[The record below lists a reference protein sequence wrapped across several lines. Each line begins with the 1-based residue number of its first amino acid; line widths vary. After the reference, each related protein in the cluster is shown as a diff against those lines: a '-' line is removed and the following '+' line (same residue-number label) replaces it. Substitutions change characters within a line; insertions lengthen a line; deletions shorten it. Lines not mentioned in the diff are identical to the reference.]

1 MFDAWALLQQVV
13 NEQNEMKEKFN
24 YLLRVVVKLLEQ
36 KMEEENNE
44 PQETF
49 QRKKSLSKKF
59 KCKFFNKG
67 FCRDGIGCDFF
78 HPEEDCQEF
87 LETGLC
93 PSRKYCPH
101 RHPHQCRYWA
111 KGECWRGET
120 CVFQHKAL
128 DLAKEN
134 DSDDDDDEDVI
145 QMNNE
150 KDDSEYDSQP
160 STDTSKDNADSVH
173 GEDFRTE
180 PDYGL
185 TTDEILELYE
195 NVELDDAELISTE
208 DIIKMY
214 ETDVEEESD
223 SAKDLYK
230 VKKSSKR
237 KKKV

>member
-1 MFDAWALLQQVV
+1 MFDAWTLLQQVV

-44 PQETF
+44 HQETI
-49 QRKKSLSKKF
+49 QRKKSVSKKI

-67 FCRDGIGCDFF
+67 FCRDGIECDFF

-93 PSRKYCPH
+93 ISRKDCPH

-111 KGECWRGET
+111 KGECWREET

-134 DSDDDDDEDVI
+134 DSVDDDYEDVMK
-145 QMNNE
+145 MNNE
-150 KDDSEYDSQP
+150 KDDSEHDSQP
-160 STDTSKDNADSVH
+160 NTDTTKDNADSVH
-173 GEDFRTE
+173 GEDFRIE
-180 PDYGL
+180 HDYGL

-195 NVELDDAELISTE
+195 NVEPHYQNVRD
-208 DIIKMY
+208 
-214 ETDVEEESD
+214 
-223 SAKDLYK
+223 
-230 VKKSSKR
+230 
-237 KKKV
+237 